1 MSRARSRPRRRGRSD
16 QKAASVFGFVGHLL
30 VGWRLRVTGI
40 LGQVGGITRLLAEGL
55 FHAVLAPFTGP
66 RRLLFKHLFPMMSNV
81 GARSLPIVAMVSF
94 LMGAILV
101 LQTGE
106 PLRKFG
112 QIQEVPGA
120 VALALAREI
129 SPLMTAILMTAR
141 VGASFTAVLGSMK
154 INEEILALETMGI
167 RVVSYLVAPRFLS
180 MLVMAPCLTVFSYL
194 LGMSGGAMVAR
205 AAYGIP
211 FEMYA
216 SKTLLYLTMTDINSG
231 LVKSALFSLLISSI
245 CCYFGLSTEGGSV
258 GLGRNIMVAVVTS
271 LVAIIVMDAVA
282 TGWINNY
289 IL

>member
-1 MSRARSRPRRRGRSD
+1 MSGRGG
-16 QKAASVFGFVGHLL
+16 QAVFGLL
-30 VGWRLRVTGI
+30 GRLAGGFLAPSAAALAR
-40 LGQVGGITRLLAEGL
+40 VGGVSRLLAQGL
-55 FHAVLAPFTGP
+55 FHAAAAPLTGP
-66 RRLLFKHLFPMMSNV
+66 RRLLQRQLFPLMSNV
-81 GARSLPIVAMVSF
+81 GVRSFPIVSLISF

-106 PLRKFG
+106 PLRQFG

-154 INEEILALETMGI
+154 INEELLALETMGI
-167 RVVSYLVAPRFLS
+167 RVLSYLVAPRFTA
-180 MLVMAPCLTVFSYL
+180 MLVMLPCLTVLSYL
-194 LGMSGGAMVAR
+194 VGMVGGAAVAK

-211 FEMYA
+211 FSLYVD
-216 SKTLLYLTMTDINSG
+216 KTILYLNMTDLSSG
-231 LVKSALFSLLISSI
+231 LVKAGIFSLLITSI
-245 CCYFGLSTEGGSV
+245 CCYFGLETKGGSV

-271 LVAIIVMDAVA
+271 LVAIIVADALA

-289 IL
+289 VL

>member
-1 MSRARSRPRRRGRSD
+1 MSLSAQP
-16 QKAASVFGFVGHLL
+16 AASVFGFVGHLL
-30 VGWRLRVTGI
+30 RRWRLSIVEI
-40 LGQVGGITRLLAEGL
+40 LGRAGGIVQLLGQGL
-55 FHAVLAPFTGP
+55 FHAALAPFAGP
-66 RRLLFKHLFPMMSNV
+66 RRLLVKHLFPLMSNV
-81 GARSLPIVAMVSF
+81 GARSLPIVAMVAF

-129 SPLMTAILMTAR
+129 GPLMTAILMTAR

-167 RVVSYLVAPRFLS
+167 KVVSYLVAPRFLS
-180 MLVMAPCLTVFSYL
+180 MLVMVPCLTVFAYL
-194 LGMSGGAMVAR
+194 LGIAGGAMVAR

-211 FEMYA
+211 LELYLA
-216 SKTLLYLTMTDINSG
+216 KTQLYLTMTDLNSG
-231 LVKSALFSLLISSI
+231 LVKSALFSLLITSI
-245 CCYFGLSTEGGSV
+245 CCYFGLTTEGGSV
-258 GLGRNIMVAVVTS
+258 GLGRNIMVAVVTT

-289 IL
+289 FLS

>member
-1 MSRARSRPRRRGRSD
+1 MSAGGVRRGP
-16 QKAASVFGFVGHLL
+16 AALL
-30 VGWRLRVTGI
+30 GRIGRLAGRLLTPTALA
-40 LGQVGGITRLLAEGL
+40 LGRVGGVSMLLARGL
-55 FHAVLAPFTGP
+55 VHAAAAPFAGP
-66 RRLLFKHLFPMMSNV
+66 RRLLRRQLFPMMSNV
-81 GARSLPIVAMVSF
+81 GVRSFPIVSLISF

-154 INEEILALETMGI
+154 INEELLALETMGI
-167 RVVSYLVAPRFLS
+167 RVLSYLVAPRFAA
-180 MLVMAPCLTVFSYL
+180 MLVMLPCLTVLSYL
-194 LGMSGGAMVAR
+194 VGMIGGAAVAK

-211 FEMYA
+211 YGLYVD
-216 SKTLLYLTMTDINSG
+216 KTLLYLNMTDLCSG
-231 LVKSALFSLLISSI
+231 LVKAAIFSLLITSI
-245 CCYFGLSTEGGSV
+245 CCYFGLETEGGSV

-271 LVAIIVMDAVA
+271 LVAIIAADALA

>member
-1 MSRARSRPRRRGRSD
+1 MSPFDQRA
-16 QKAASVFGFVGHLL
+16 AAVFGPVGRL
-30 VGWRLRVTGI
+30 VRGWRLYFTEI
-40 LGQVGGITRLLAEGL
+40 LGRAGGIVQLLAEGL
-55 FHAVLAPFTGP
+55 FHAALAPFTGP
-66 RRLLFKHLFPMMSNV
+66 RRLLAKHLFPLMSNV

-112 QIQEVPGA
+112 QLQEVPGA

-129 SPLMTAILMTAR
+129 APLMTAILMTAR

-167 RVVSYLVAPRFLS
+167 KVVSYLVAPRFLS
-180 MLVMAPCLTVFSYL
+180 MLVMVPCLTVFAYL
-194 LGMSGGAMVAR
+194 LGMAGGAMVAS

-211 FEMYA
+211 LEMYA
-216 SKTLLYLTMTDINSG
+216 TKTLLYLTMTDLNSG
-231 LVKSALFSLLISSI
+231 LVKSALFSLLITSI
-245 CCYFGLSTEGGSV
+245 CCYFGLTTEGGSV
-258 GLGRNIMVAVVTS
+258 GLGRNIMVAVVTT

>member
-1 MSRARSRPRRRGRSD
+1 MSLSD
-16 QKAASVFGFVGHLL
+16 QKGLGVFGAVGR
-30 VGWRLRVTGI
+30 WARLRRSKVTATMGR
-40 LGQVGGITRLLAEGL
+40 VGGITRLLGEGL
-55 FHAVLAPFTGP
+55 FYAALAPFTGP
-66 RRLLFKHLFPMMSNV
+66 RRLLARHLFPLMSNV
-81 GARSLPIVAMVSF
+81 GARSLPIVAMISF

-106 PLRKFG
+106 PLRRFG

-154 INEEILALETMGI
+154 INEELLALETMGI

-180 MLVMAPCLTVFSYL
+180 MLVMVPCLTVFSYL
-194 LGMSGGAMVAR
+194 LGMAGGAMVAR

-211 FEMYA
+211 FGVYA

-231 LVKSALFSLLISSI
+231 LVKSALFSLLITSI
-245 CCYFGLSTEGGSV
+245 CCYFGLKTEGGSV
-258 GLGRNIMVAVVTS
+258 GLGRNIMIAVVTS
-271 LVAIIVMDAVA
+271 LVAIITLDAVA